1 MRGTQGSSFSRLR
14 VVAGLAAA
22 VLGIA
27 MCLTAAPATAAPPSP
42 SPSPAPSARSSGS
55 TAAAPTD
62 IVCTAGLDGRP
73 VNCPSALPASKLPA
87 SAKSQAVVAA
97 PVTDPAQLVD
107 TRTWTTG
114 GGNTFPGA
122 EVPFGMV
129 QWSPD
134 TMPRRSAGGG
144 YSFGDTSLT
153 GYSLT
158 HVSGPGCGAGGD
170 VPILPITGA
179 LPSGNPNSV
188 LTSFSNSGEVAQA
201 GYYSAQSNQ
210 PNTITSEFTATS
222 HSSMGRFTFPATT
235 QAGFL
240 VKLHDSQNGE
250 FAPSTAQ
257 IVNDHEIAGTQTSG
271 HFCGEANNDGQQQE
285 YTVHFDLVF
294 DHPFTASQII
304 TQSGQSEPA
313 AVYLTFDTTSN
324 PVIQAKVGTSYVS
337 TDNAKLDWQT
347 ENADW
352 NFSGIKATAQQD
364 WNALLGKIQVDGGSV
379 AQTQQFYSNLYKGFI
394 QPNISSDVNG
404 EYMGADMKAHTVG
417 GQQHDQYGTF
427 SGWDTFHS
435 LSQLQ
440 AMLDPAAASDHAQSL
455 LNYYAQDKIL
465 QQWGYLNLNN
475 YVMVGDPAQS
485 IIADYYAFGARDFDT
500 KAALADMLAQATTV
514 NDVRPGEALE
524 QQYGYLPE
532 DGK

>member
-1 MRGTQGSSFSRLR
+1 MRGTQGSSSARLR
-14 VVAGLAAA
+14 LVTGLAAA
-22 VLGIA
+22 VLGVA
-27 MCLTAAPATAAPPSP
+27 TFLTAAPATGAPPRTSP
-42 SPSPAPSARSSGS
+42 SPPPTARSSGS
-55 TAAAPTD
+55 TAAAHTD
-62 IVCTAGLDGRP
+62 IVCTEGLDGLP
-73 VNCPSALPASKLPA
+73 VNCPSQLPASKLPA
-87 SAKSQAVVAA
+87 RAKSQAVVNT

-257 IVNDHEIAGTQTSG
+257 IVNDHEIAGTQTS
-271 HFCGEANNDGQQQE
+271 
-285 YTVHFDLVF
+285 
-294 DHPFTASQII
+294 
-304 TQSGQSEPA
+304 
-313 AVYLTFDTTSN
+313 
-324 PVIQAKVGTSYVS
+324 
-337 TDNAKLDWQT
+337 
-347 ENADW
+347 
-352 NFSGIKATAQQD
+352 
-364 WNALLGKIQVDGGSV
+364 
-379 AQTQQFYSNLYKGFI
+379 
-394 QPNISSDVNG
+394 
-404 EYMGADMKAHTVG
+404 
-417 GQQHDQYGTF
+417 
-427 SGWDTFHS
+427 
-435 LSQLQ
+435 
-440 AMLDPAAASDHAQSL
+440 
-455 LNYYAQDKIL
+455 
-465 QQWGYLNLNN
+465 
-475 YVMVGDPAQS
+475 
-485 IIADYYAFGARDFDT
+485 
-500 KAALADMLAQATTV
+500 
-514 NDVRPGEALE
+514 
-524 QQYGYLPE
+524 
-532 DGK
+532 

>member
-1 MRGTQGSSFSRLR
+1 MPRPVLLSAKASGVTMLRKSNSTGRGRTSGFL
-14 VVAGLAAA
+14 LAAFTLMVSGVA
-22 VLGIA
+22 ATTL
-27 MCLTAAPATAAPPSP
+27 LTAVPAAAAPPSP
-42 SPSPAPSARSSGS
+42 SPTASPSPSPSASPTSG
-55 TAAAPTD
+55 TAPAASQAQP
-62 IVCTAGLDGRP
+62 VACSKGQNGRLLACPKP
-73 VNCPSALPASKLPA
+73 VPESKLP
-87 SAKSQAVVAA
+87 SGAKNTATVTE
-97 PVTDPAQLVD
+97 PVGDLAQLVD

-114 GGNTFPGA
+114 GGNTYPGA
-122 EVPFGMV
+122 TAPFGMT

-134 TMPRRSAGGG
+134 TMPNRSAGGG

-158 HVSGPGCGAGGD
+158 HISGPGCGAGGD

-347 ENADW
+347 ENAD
-352 NFSGIKATAQQD
+352 
-364 WNALLGKIQVDGGSV
+364 
-379 AQTQQFYSNLYKGFI
+379 
-394 QPNISSDVNG
+394 
-404 EYMGADMKAHTVG
+404 
-417 GQQHDQYGTF
+417 
-427 SGWDTFHS
+427 
-435 LSQLQ
+435 
-440 AMLDPAAASDHAQSL
+440 
-455 LNYYAQDKIL
+455 
-465 QQWGYLNLNN
+465 
-475 YVMVGDPAQS
+475 
-485 IIADYYAFGARDFDT
+485 
-500 KAALADMLAQATTV
+500 
-514 NDVRPGEALE
+514 
-524 QQYGYLPE
+524 
-532 DGK
+532 